1 MRHRAVH
8 RMSSIEELNVG
19 ALTLKKPDGSSV
31 KLERTTTDSALGE
44 QISYRLLHAMN
55 FSANHQDKRAT

>member
-1 MRHRAVH
+1 
-8 RMSSIEELNVG
+8 MSSIEELNVG
-19 ALTLKKPDGSSV
+19 ALTLKKPDGSSL
-31 KLERTTTDSALGE
+31 KLERTTTDSALGGR